1 MSGAAPRG
9 VLGNQRLASRN
20 GVCSETWRMDE
31 RRTTHDLVP
40 LELAARTIY
49 QRVYEEQHRKTGRAC
64 GVDELNGIAYAIISL
79 VPIFTYDKDPQALRQ
94 LSNDEVLKGLLR
106 DGGRTMIFV
115 DGRATIPNLAVSTT
129 ELERVASLLRTRG
142 ARPD

>member
-1 MSGAAPRG
+1 
-9 VLGNQRLASRN
+9 
-20 GVCSETWRMDE
+20 MDQK
-31 RRTTHDLVP
+31 TILHDLVP

-79 VPIFTYDKDPQALRQ
+79 LPIFTYAEDPQTLRQ

-106 DGGRTMIFV
+106 DGGRLMIFV

-129 ELERVASLLRTRG
+129 ELERVAVLLRTRG
-142 ARPD
+142 ARTA